1 MPCLFTA
8 DESVHL
14 DTGNMDGGPVPPSIH
29 VFLRQSKIYLHQN
42 KAIIVPSLFYDH
54 PLPVFVTFY
63 SNGDSWTW
71 KIPSAA
77 IAELDLG
84 TDIPV
89 LFVQSSPLPCTQEPE
104 RATQLPR
111 PDLNN
116 KKMIRLYVEDEDP
129 NVYAWHVFYVQVCN
143 SLDKTASHP
152 SNLAK
157 DYNSSCT
164 ICIYSRNLMPFDAVG
179 NFCFAL
185 YNTLNKSHDVVL
197 RAHDFLSTHAGS
209 IESILV
215 SNDNA
220 DEIVFYNYS
229 ITDNFFPF
237 IANLKRTKKIL
248 YYHNVT
254 PGFWFSSC
262 FPEFAEL
269 LDAAVTQYP
278 LFSQFDAVI
287 ANSQFSL
294 DQIRPYLRPDAETLV
309 FPPYFS
315 LSRVQGAE
323 VPVPAEFSARHA
335 LLWVGRITPHK
346 RPELALRIA
355 DELVR
360 SGVDISLT
368 FVGGGR
374 YDFPAFAQHLQA
386 CLEDLAPRTR
396 ERIRFLEGLTDE
408 QLTWLYRHS
417 DLLLCTSAHEGYCM
431 PLAEA
436 AACGLPVAAMP
447 QPAVLETLNGGGI
460 VLSEHPAGAAG
471 QIATFLE
478 TADEAERRA
487 SIPVLK
493 PLPTDALLRLIIGE
507 K

>member
-8 DESVHL
+8 DKSVHL
-14 DTGNMDGGPVPPSIH
+14 GNGNMDGGGVLPSIH
-29 VFLRQSKIYLHQN
+29 VFLKQSKIYLHQG
-42 KAIIVPSLFYDH
+42 KATIIPALFYDH
-54 PLPVFVTFY
+54 PLPVFVTLF
-63 SNGDSWTW
+63 SDEDSWTW
-71 KIPSAA
+71 KIPPVS
-77 IAELDLG
+77 IGELDLG
-84 TDIPV
+84 SDAPI
-89 LFVQSSPLPCTQEPE
+89 LSVQSPPLPYAQEPE

-111 PDLNN
+111 PVSIN
-116 KKMIRLYVEDEDP
+116 KKIIRLYVEDEDP
-129 NVYAWHVFYVQVCN
+129 NVYAWHVFYAQIYN
-143 SLDKTASHP
+143 SFEQTTQIP
-152 SNLAK
+152 SNLREGH
-157 DYNSSCT
+157 NSSRT

-179 NFCFAL
+179 NFCFSL
-185 YNTLNKSHDVVL
+185 CNTLKSSHEVVL
-197 RAHDFLSTHAGS
+197 HAHDFLSTHAGN
-209 IESILV
+209 IESILAA
-215 SNDNA
+215 NDNTG
-220 DEIVFYNYS
+220 EIVFYNYS

-237 IANLKRTKKIL
+237 IANFKRAKKIL

-278 LFSQFDAVI
+278 LFSRFDAVI
-287 ANSQFSL
+287 VNSQFSL
-294 DQIRPYLRPDAETLV
+294 DQIRPYLRADTETLV

-315 LSRVQGAE
+315 LSRVQGTE
-323 VPVPAEFSARHA
+323 EPVPAEFSARYA

-360 SGVDISLT
+360 GGVDISLT

-386 CLEDLAPRTR
+386 CLEDLDSRTR
-396 ERIRFLEGLTDE
+396 ERIRFLEGLSDE

-417 DLLLCTSAHEGYCM
+417 SLLLCTSAHEGYCM

-460 VLSEHPAGAAG
+460 VLSEEPAAAAG
-471 QIATFLE
+471 QIATFLD
-478 TADEAERRA
+478 TADETERRA
-487 SIPVLK
+487 AIPVLK
-493 PLPTDALLRLIIGE
+493 PLPTDALLRLITGE

>member
-1 MPCLFTA
+1 MLKYLLVSRNVVERDAVSNFVL
-8 DESVHL
+8 SLSH
-14 DTGNMDGGPVPPSIH
+14 
-29 VFLRQSKIYLHQN
+29 FLKLKNIYNKIYAQGISNKLSVTVSQISQLHFDEN
-42 KAIIVPSLFYDH
+42 ISY
-54 PLPVFVTFY
+54 
-63 SNGDSWTW
+63 
-71 KIPSAA
+71 
-77 IAELDLG
+77 
-84 TDIPV
+84 
-89 LFVQSSPLPCTQEPE
+89 
-104 RATQLPR
+104 QL
-111 PDLNN
+111 
-116 KKMIRLYVEDEDP
+116 
-129 NVYAWHVFYVQVCN
+129 
-143 SLDKTASHP
+143 
-152 SNLAK
+152 
-157 DYNSSCT
+157 
-164 ICIYSRNLMPFDAVG
+164 
-179 NFCFAL
+179 
-185 YNTLNKSHDVVL
+185 
-197 RAHDFLSTHAGS
+197 
-209 IESILV
+209 LV
-215 SNDNA
+215 S
-220 DEIVFYNYS
+220 YS
-229 ITDNFFPF
+229 IFDEFFSKYF
-237 IANLKRTKKIL
+237 FNTYLRKVL
-248 YYHNVT
+248 YFHNVT
-254 PGFWFSSC
+254 PAFFFQPYDSC
-262 FPEFAEL
+262 FAHL
-269 LDAAVTQYP
+269 LDNSISQYTH
-278 LFSQFDAVI
+278 FHEFNAVI

-386 CLEDLAPRTR
+386 CLEDLDPRTR

-460 VLSEHPAGAAG
+460 VLSEDPAGAAG

-493 PLPTDALLRLIIGE
+493 PLPTDALLRLITGE

>member
-1 MPCLFTA
+1 MPAF
-8 DESVHL
+8 
-14 DTGNMDGGPVPPSIH
+14 PRSIH
-29 VFLRQSKIYLHQN
+29 VHNGNSIIELHD
-42 KAIIVPSLFYDH
+42 KMTPVPAHIL
-54 PLPVFVTFY
+54 
-63 SNGDSWTW
+63 NG
-71 KIPSAA
+71 
-77 IAELDLG
+77 
-84 TDIPV
+84 
-89 LFVQSSPLPCTQEPE
+89 
-104 RATQLPR
+104 
-111 PDLNN
+111 
-116 KKMIRLYVEDEDP
+116 
-129 NVYAWHVFYVQVCN
+129 VCN
-143 SLDKTASHP
+143 QIRYQIFSPTGKLLAEATSSSKYSCYIQHINKNYSLMFARDDEA
-152 SNLAK
+152 LANRNFP
-157 DYNSSCT
+157 DSSFFSDSDFFVLRC
-164 ICIYSRNLMPFDAVG
+164 FVDDAVNDG
-179 NFCFAL
+179 CWHAC
-185 YNTLNKSHDVVL
+185 YTAVL
-197 RAHDFLSTHAGS
+197 ASPDAFNLLESKKKDFLSIFSGFVDLPQSNTDFSVRVLARNIVQGDA
-209 IESILV
+209 V
-215 SNDNA
+215 SNFCMGLAGFLQHEQFSTSLYAHDNCLVYA
-220 DEIVFYNYS
+220 GIVSPLGLYKKDISASDCMFYNYS
-229 ITDNFFPF
+229 IGDDFFPDL
-237 IANLKRTKKIL
+237 ANSLAYRKVL
-248 YYHNVT
+248 FFHNVT
-254 PGFWFSSC
+254 PGQWFAAYDHI
-262 FPEFAEL
+262 FAQR
-269 LDAAVTQYP
+269 LDDALQQYP

-294 DQIRPYLRPDAETLV
+294 DQIRPYLRPEAETLV

-323 VPVPAEFSARHA
+323 EPVPAEFSARHS
-335 LLWVGRITPHK
+335 LLWVGRTTPHK

-386 CLEDLAPRTR
+386 CLEDLDPRTR

-460 VLSEHPAGAAG
+460 VLSEDPAGAAG

>member
-1 MPCLFTA
+1 M
-8 DESVHL
+8 
-14 DTGNMDGGPVPPSIH
+14 
-29 VFLRQSKIYLHQN
+29 QN
-42 KAIIVPSLFYDH
+42 ISFI
-54 PLPVFVTFY
+54 
-63 SNGDSWTW
+63 
-71 KIPSAA
+71 
-77 IAELDLG
+77 
-84 TDIPV
+84 
-89 LFVQSSPLPCTQEPE
+89 
-104 RATQLPR
+104 
-111 PDLNN
+111 
-116 KKMIRLYVEDEDP
+116 
-129 NVYAWHVFYVQVCN
+129 
-143 SLDKTASHP
+143 
-152 SNLAK
+152 
-157 DYNSSCT
+157 
-164 ICIYSRNLMPFDAVG
+164 SRNIFKKDAVG
-179 NFCFAL
+179 NFCIDFFSLLHRNFSITVFAQGIDPQFSNIF
-185 YNTLNKSHDVVL
+185 YDSSFFVQKTKHDT
-197 RAHDFLSTHAGS
+197 FL
-209 IESILV
+209 L
-215 SNDNA
+215 
-220 DEIVFYNYS
+220 NYS
-229 ITDNFFPF
+229 IFDEFYQVYMDMQFRRS
-237 IANLKRTKKIL
+237 II

-254 PGFWFSSC
+254 PGFFYHP
-262 FPEFAEL
+262 FNADFANH

-278 LFSQFDAVI
+278 RFSQFDAVI

-294 DQIRPYLRPDAETLV
+294 DQIRPYLRPDAEALV

-323 VPVPAEFSARHA
+323 EPVPAEFSARHS

-386 CLEDLAPRTR
+386 CLEDLDPRTR

-460 VLSEHPAGAAG
+460 VLSEDPAGAAG

-493 PLPTDALLRLIIGE
+493 PLPTDALLRLITGE

>member
-1 MPCLFTA
+1 MFFLNTLPIHLHIGNPQITFSDGVAVVTPNIFDKRHLGVRFTLRTA
-8 DESVHL
+8 DGKLVQEWEIPDDRPFILVLKNNYLTCSDAEKNEIPGKFSQSTYL
-14 DTGNMDGGPVPPSIH
+14 DDLYTWYIVEMRITDPQTGVYHAP
-29 VFLRQSKIYLHQN
+29 Y
-42 KAIIVPSLFYDH
+42 A
-54 PLPVFVTFY
+54 
-63 SNGDSWTW
+63 
-71 KIPSAA
+71 
-77 IAELDLG
+77 
-84 TDIPV
+84 V
-89 LFVQSSPLPCTQEPE
+89 LFPTDASFSAWKKISSNFLKNN
-104 RATQLPR
+104 
-111 PDLNN
+111 DSSNN
-116 KKMIRLYVEDEDP
+116 KSIV
-129 NVYAWHVFYVQVCN
+129 H
-143 SLDKTASHP
+143 
-152 SNLAK
+152 
-157 DYNSSCT
+157 
-164 ICIYSRNLMPFDAVG
+164 IYSRNISKHDAVG
-179 NFCFAL
+179 NHTLAL
-185 YNTLNKSHDVVL
+185 SSFLQGCDFNVQMH
-197 RAHDFLSTHAGS
+197 AHDFSLNFAGLIRS
-209 IESILV
+209 PEVFFHSSESSATL
-215 SNDNA
+215 
-220 DEIVFYNYS
+220 FYQYS

-237 IANLKRTKKIL
+237 FCSCAAKRKIL

-323 VPVPAEFSARHA
+323 EPVPAEFSARHA

-386 CLEDLAPRTR
+386 CLEDLDPRTR

-460 VLSEHPAGAAG
+460 VLSEDPAGAAG